1 MQLKKLRAN
10 EVPLIIR
17 EKRVIRNLFHS
28 ANARL
33 LHSLS
38 PQFSDRILKR
48 HLDKPASHSLALP
61 IAYAKA
67 ALVEHLTLQI
77 DPARLTHRLHDW
89 VSLDEDERP
98 RHINDYFLCF
108 ADWSPALKPI
118 AKSPVYIEAVQ
129 LLETGLDY
137 KLTSAYQRYIKRLE
151 KGVATARNRSP
162 LDTVEKINLYFERF
176 VNLFSSIQ
184 RHGFLPLEDARHA
197 AQPLNT
203 ASAIRSWRTNYGESD
218 LGIAIGASRELV
230 ALPGGQHRL
239 AVALVLKLNSIPV
252 QLRLVHATR
261 FSKDI
266 KDDGS
271 IDPITQIKNSISDL
285 QVSLNRTTDNE
296 SRYSPTTHV
305 SADQPSATA
314 A

>member
-10 EVPLIIR
+10 EVPRIIR

-33 LHSLS
+33 LHHLS
-38 PQFSDRILKR
+38 PQLSEWILKR

-61 IAYAKA
+61 TAYAKA
-67 ALVEHLTLQI
+67 ALAEHLTLHI

-89 VSLDEDERP
+89 VSSDEDEQP

-129 LLETGLDY
+129 LLDAGLDY
-137 KLTSAYQRYIKRLE
+137 KSTSAYQRYIKRLE
-151 KGVATARNRSP
+151 KGIATARNRAP

-176 VNLFSSIQ
+176 VSLFTSIQ
-184 RHGFLPLEDARHA
+184 GHGFLPLKDARHA

-218 LGIAIGASRELV
+218 LGIAIGASGELV

-239 AVALVLKLNSIPV
+239 AIALVLQLKSIPV
-252 QLRLVHATR
+252 QLRLVHAAC
-261 FSKDI
+261 FSKGTQ
-266 KDDGS
+266 DGS
-271 IDPITQIKNSISDL
+271 IDPVTQIKNSISDL
-285 QVSLNRTTDNE
+285 QVSLNRTTDDE
-296 SRYSPTTHV
+296 SRYFPTTHV
-305 SADQPSATA
+305 SADQPSATVA
-314 A
+314 